1 MSKIQIP
8 PFDVLFK
15 NYKSHHKISYEV
27 TSEGYR
33 SEIEEPYIDL
43 SELTSYEKEILQSVA
58 KIIFENGLFEREI
71 KVLSQLL
78 FGFEINIIKD
88 IGDKKEGGAP
98 VFLLIC
104 LVLIFLVN
112 SVTAISISN
121 VQINVPARYRDLT
134 ERTST
139 VISKKSGNTG
149 IIQLLKTNV
158 INKIPQDMIESAI
171 DKLDKT
177 GDILDIASELKPF
190 PKVDNFLDK
199 MTKVLK
205 VFKICGNIP
214 VKQRIELML
223 EIVDINPMDKIN
235 DIKKEAISSV
245 LTQLLGSSSLEIKC
259 FHMLAKHSTEQYKA
273 LIEDVGPDEA
283 IKIASGLFGGSSKRY
298 RTIRKLRTIRRRIK
312 KNRRTRRNKSY
323 RK

>member
-8 PFDVLFK
+8 PIDVLFK
-15 NYKSHHKISYEV
+15 NYKSDHKISYEV
-27 TSEGYR
+27 TSKGYR

-121 VQINVPARYRDLT
+121 VKINVPARYRDLT

-139 VISKKSGNTG
+139 VISKKSGNTD
-149 IIQLLKTNV
+149 IIQFLQRNV

-171 DKLDKT
+171 DKLDET
-177 GDILDIASELKPF
+177 GDILDITSELKPF
-190 PKVDNFLDK
+190 PKVDKFLNK
-199 MTKVLK
+199 MSKVLK

-223 EIVDINPMDKIN
+223 EIVDIKPMDKLN
-235 DIKKEAISSV
+235 DMKKETISSV
-245 LTQLLGSSSLEIKC
+245 LTQLLGSSSLEVKC
-259 FHMLAKHSTEQYKA
+259 FHMLAKHATKQYKA
-273 LIEDVGPDEA
+273 LIEDVGPDKA
-283 IKIASGLFGGSSKRY
+283 IEIASGFGGSSKRY
-298 RTIRKLRTIRRRIK
+298 RTIRRRIK